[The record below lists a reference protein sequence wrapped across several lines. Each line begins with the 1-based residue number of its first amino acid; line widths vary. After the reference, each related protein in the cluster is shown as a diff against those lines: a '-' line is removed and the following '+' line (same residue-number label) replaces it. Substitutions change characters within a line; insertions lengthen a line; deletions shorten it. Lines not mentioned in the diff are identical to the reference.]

1 MNEQDYDVARA
12 LAGLRIAVRGAVWP
26 PAAATLRARAEH
38 RLRTRRLSAVAV
50 AAVVI
55 AVAVG
60 VTAVARNTATPP
72 PRPPGETS
80 TPPTAGPPSPRP
92 DRTVPPYPVNTVD
105 DPIAR
110 VDWANATLPVPP
122 RAGCPSGNLRFRDGQ
137 TSGYPRM
144 HLDTKAREGRAAP
157 VYGDLTGDGRL
168 EAVLYTSCQ
177 GGPQSD
183 HSTDQLLVFGR
194 DQSGAVR
201 AVGWAGPVGW
211 GVVADFWLEGDRIV
225 IDPSPDTE
233 TQASIGATQV
243 YRWRDGRFRKL
254 DGLPGIQPVTDDRPG
269 APMDLGPA
277 DGPVARSL
285 GCPGGPVR
293 IDGPAWKQEA
303 TTDRAIYD
311 FTTTPGLPHL
321 FDLAGDGR
329 RYLLVAIVCLNPQT
343 YDQTQGQQPE
353 DLLGNGLVVFDRT
366 ADGGFR
372 AVDAVPAPTGLRVA
386 SWIFDRGR
394 LSIEYYRLV
403 DGVGVSPP
411 EIWVW
416 NGEYLQR
423 GR

>member
-1 MNEQDYDVARA
+1 MNEQDHDVARE
-12 LAGLRIAVRGAVWP
+12 LAGLRIAVRGAISA

-38 RLRTRRLSAVAV
+38 RLRTRRLSAFAV

-72 PRPPGETS
+72 PWPPGGTS
-80 TPPTAGPPSPRP
+80 TPPTAASPTPRP

-110 VDWANATLPVPP
+110 IDWANATLSVPP
-122 RAGCPSGNLRFRDGQ
+122 RAGCPSGSLRFRDGQ
-137 TSGYPRM
+137 TSVYPRM
-144 HLDTKAREGRAAP
+144 RLDAKARDGRAAP
-157 VYGDLTGDGRL
+157 AYGDLTGDGRP
-168 EAVLYTSCQ
+168 EAVLYASCR
-177 GGPQSD
+177 GAPPSD

-194 DQSGAVR
+194 DQGGPVR

-211 GVVADFWLEGDRIV
+211 GVVADFWVEGDRIV
-225 IDPSPDTE
+225 IDPSPDTD

-243 YRWRDGRFRKL
+243 YRWRDGRFQEL

-277 DGPVARSL
+277 DGHVARSL

-303 TTDRAIYD
+303 RTDGAIYT
-311 FTTTPGLPHL
+311 FSSTPGLPHL
-321 FDLAGDGR
+321 FDLAGDGH
-329 RYLLVAIVCLNPQT
+329 RYLLVVIMCLNPRT
-343 YDQTQGQQPE
+343 YNQAEGQQPE
-353 DLLGNGLVVFDRT
+353 DVLGNGLVVFDRT
-366 ADGGFR
+366 AEGGFR
-372 AVDAVPAPTGLRVA
+372 AVDIVPAPTGLAVA
-386 SWIFDRGR
+386 SWIFNRGR
-394 LSIEYYRLV
+394 LSIEYFRQV

-411 EIWVW
+411 EVWVW

-423 GR
+423 A